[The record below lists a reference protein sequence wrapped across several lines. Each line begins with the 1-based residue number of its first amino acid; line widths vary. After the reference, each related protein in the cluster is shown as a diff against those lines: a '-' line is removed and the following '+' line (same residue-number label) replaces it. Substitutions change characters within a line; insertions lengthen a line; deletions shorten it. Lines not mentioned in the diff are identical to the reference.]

1 MGDSIQEKTALYCA
15 GFILRYLEE
24 ESSVGKEM
32 DLGNLWRNTNRDE
45 KRGIGEIYVK
55 ALKVYELSIR

>member
-1 MGDSIQEKTALYCA
+1 
-15 GFILRYLEE
+15 LRYLEE